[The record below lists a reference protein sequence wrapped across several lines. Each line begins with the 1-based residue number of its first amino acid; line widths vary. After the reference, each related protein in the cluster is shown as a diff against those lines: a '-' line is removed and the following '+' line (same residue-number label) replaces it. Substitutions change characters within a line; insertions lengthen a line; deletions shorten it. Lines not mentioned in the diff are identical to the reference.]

1 MQCTYDAKRVCAAL
15 VEMFASEAARRAAT
29 TAADEGA
36 AFVTSHTWSMFYLSS
51 SSTSGNSNASC
62 QQSKVREETHNMKLG
77 KIRHK
82 S

>member
-36 AFVTSHTWSMFYLSS
+36 AFVDQSHLEHVLPELLLDF
-51 SSTSGNSNASC
+51 
-62 QQSKVREETHNMKLG
+62 R
-77 KIRHK
+77 
-82 S
+82 